1 MQKSIKKELKM
12 PIKRGEIYLFIGFE
26 SKKFSPK
33 MLSRKDRRRLKKYPN
48 LANSNSFKLSRCLN
62 YKAKKRGKICL
73 SHKENIAVLA
83 ISKEKVGVD
92 VEELKERNFNSA
104 VEFCF
109 NKKESEIYA
118 NAKDKMQKFYEI
130 YTAKEAVI
138 KAKNLAFSD
147 LAGVRFDQMQR
158 RYIIINN
165 LFIICLAFKHSKDI
179 IVKFL

>member
-1 MQKSIKKELKM
+1 M
-12 PIKRGEIYLFIGFE
+12 PIKKGEIYLFVGFE
-26 SKKFSPK
+26 AEKFNLK
-33 MLSRKDRRRLKKYPN
+33 MLDRKDRRKLKKYPN
-48 LANSNSFKLSRCLN
+48 LANQNSFKLSRYLKF
-62 YKAKKRGKICL
+62 KAKKRGKICL

-92 VEELKERNFNSA
+92 AEELKERNFGG
-104 VEFCF
+104 VIKFCF
-109 NKKESEIYA
+109 SKKESEIYV

-147 LAGVRFDQMQR
+147 LASVGFDQMQR

-165 LFIICLAFKHSKDI
+165 LFIICLAFK
-179 IVKFL
+179 

>member
-1 MQKSIKKELKM
+1 M

-26 SKKFSPK
+26 AEKFSPK
-33 MLSRKDRRRLKKYPN
+33 MLDRKDRRKLKKYPN
-48 LANSNSFKLSRCLN
+48 LANSNSFKLSRYL
-62 YKAKKRGKICL
+62 KFRAKKRGKICL

-92 VEELKERNFNSA
+92 VEELKERNFDG
-104 VEFCF
+104 VIKFCF
-109 NKKESEIYA
+109 SKKESEIYANANANANA

-147 LAGVRFDQMQR
+147 LASVKFDEMER
-158 RYIIINN
+158 RYLIINN
-165 LFIICLAFKHSKDI
+165 LFIICLAFKHCKDI

>member
-1 MQKSIKKELKM
+1 M
-12 PIKRGEIYLFIGFE
+12 PIKKGEIHLFIGFDGAN
-26 SKKFSPK
+26 FSPK
-33 MLSRKDRRRLKKYPN
+33 MLDRKDRRRLKRYPN
-48 LANSNSFKLSRCLN
+48 LANSNSFKLSRCLKF
-62 YKAKKRGKICL
+62 KAKKRGKICL

-92 VEELKERNFNSA
+92 VEELKQRNFDGA
-104 VEFCF
+104 IKFCF

-147 LAGVRFDQMQR
+147 LGSVSFDEMR
-158 RYIIINN
+158 TKHIIINN

>member
-1 MQKSIKKELKM
+1 M
-12 PIKRGEIYLFIGFE
+12 PIKKGEIYLFIGFE
-26 SKKFSPK
+26 AEKFSPK
-33 MLSRKDRRRLKKYPN
+33 MLDRKDRMKLKKYPN
-48 LANSNSFKLSRCLN
+48 LANQNSFKLSRCL
-62 YKAKKRGKICL
+62 KFRAKKRGKICF

-92 VEELKERNFNSA
+92 VEELKERNFDG
-104 VEFCF
+104 VIKFCF
-109 NKKESEIYA
+109 NKKESEIYANA

-147 LAGVRFDQMQR
+147 LASAKFDEMER
-158 RYIIINN
+158 RYLIINN
-165 LFIICLAFKHSKDI
+165 LFIICLAFKHCKDI

>member
-1 MQKSIKKELKM
+1 M
-12 PIKRGEIYLFIGFE
+12 PIKRGEIYLFIGVDGAN
-26 SKKFSPK
+26 FSPK
-33 MLSRKDRRRLKKYPN
+33 MLDRKDRRRLKKYPN
-48 LANSNSFKLSRCLN
+48 LAKLNSFKLSRCLKF
-62 YKAKKRGKICL
+62 KAKKRGKICL

-92 VEELKERNFNSA
+92 VEELKQRNFDG
-104 VEFCF
+104 VIKFCF

-147 LAGVRFDQMQR
+147 LGSVSFDEMR
-158 RYIIINN
+158 TKHIIINN

>member
-1 MQKSIKKELKM
+1 M
-12 PIKRGEIYLFIGFE
+12 PIKRDEIYLFIGFDAE
-26 SKKFSPK
+26 KFSFK
-33 MLSRKDRRRLKKYPN
+33 MLDKKERRKLKKYPN
-48 LANSNSFKLSRCLN
+48 LANSNSFKLSRYLKF
-62 YKAKKRGKICL
+62 KAKKRGKICL

-92 VEELKERNFNSA
+92 VEELKERNFDG
-104 VEFCF
+104 VIKFCF

-118 NAKDKMQKFYEI
+118 NANANAKDKIQKFYEI

-147 LAGVRFDQMQR
+147 IASAKFDEMER
-158 RYIIINN
+158 RYLIINN
-165 LFIICLAFKHSKDI
+165 LFIICLAFKHCKDI

>member
-1 MQKSIKKELKM
+1 M
-12 PIKRGEIYLFIGFE
+12 PIKKGEIYLFIGFDGANFGKRMLD
-26 SKKFSPK
+26 KKER
-33 MLSRKDRRRLKKYPN
+33 RKLKKYPN
-48 LANSNSFKLSRCLN
+48 LANLNPFKLSRCLKF
-62 YKAKKRGKICL
+62 KAKKRGKICL

-92 VEELKERNFNSA
+92 VEELKQRNFDGA
-104 VEFCF
+104 IKFCF

-147 LAGVRFDQMQR
+147 LGSMSFDEMR
-158 RYIIINN
+158 TKHIIINN

-179 IVKFL
+179 IIKFL

>member
-1 MQKSIKKELKM
+1 M
-12 PIKRGEIYLFIGFE
+12 PIKKGEIHLFIGFDGAN
-26 SKKFSPK
+26 FSPK
-33 MLSRKDRRRLKKYPN
+33 MLDRKERRKLKKYPN
-48 LANSNSFKLSRCLN
+48 LANSNSFKLSRCLKF
-62 YKAKKRGKICL
+62 KAKKQGKICL

-83 ISKEKVGVD
+83 ISKEKIGVD
-92 VEELKERNFNSA
+92 VEELKQRNFDG
-104 VEFCF
+104 VIKFCF

-138 KAKNLAFSD
+138 KAKNLTFSD
-147 LAGVRFDQMQR
+147 LAGVGFDQMQR